1 MAEPFKLR
9 YRQLESGRKEI
20 FMKKREK
27 TLLSRVL
34 TLCVY
39 LLVCTLSA
47 TTTLAGNILHS
58 GSNSKTTQDNSKV
71 DDQTKGMG
79 STGLRDNSKVD
90 DQTKGMGSTGL
101 RDNSKVDDQTKGMGS
116 TGLRDNSKVDDQ
128 KGSKGS
134 TRFKDTTVIKDSTK
148 IRSAKTRTVGTY
160 VNLNEVI
167 LSASFVKERQS
178 PLRLTTI
185 ERKEIE
191 RKAIGLTYPEL
202 LKEVP
207 GVYATSESGSY
218 GDAKINIRGFKQ
230 ENISVMLNGIPI
242 SGLVTGNMF
251 WNNWLGLIDATHSI
265 QVQKGIG
272 GSMLSDNSVGGTINI
287 ITKTAD
293 SQPSASAG
301 LFFTSYGQAKSFI
314 SVNTGQNSRG
324 WALSAMTSYAW
335 GKGYPDAT
343 DVSSWAYLVNISKVI
358 NSKHSLLFTA
368 LGSPERH
375 QQRSA
380 RLSATEI
387 ETYGLHYN
395 KNWGYLNSEP
405 KNISENFYHKPY
417 LTLHHLY
424 KPGNKTEVTNT
435 AYLSTGH
442 GGGRWSESKGK
453 RIIDY
458 RKDGLIDW
466 DAVISANIQGV
477 TGASSNIL
485 SDYIAGHTQAGF
497 KSNITH
503 NPDARWSLGAGL
515 HYQYYYTWEKEII
528 TDLLGGGFW
537 LEDYATKSMA
547 GLAGRDPVKRVGDY
561 IRTNNGKTINH
572 LTIYSTA
579 NFRDERWD
587 IRLGASAMGST
598 NRRWDKYNYIDNIYS
613 ESANAAGYSLKAGA
627 TRKINMATSVYLNA
641 GVYSRVP
648 YNDVFFSSGNNNIT
662 DDVKNE
668 KNLLSEVGF
677 RYIFQRGSI
686 EITGY
691 YALWKNKSI
700 ISNPYAQPDNST
712 LRYMIRGLDALH
724 YGTEINADW
733 RATRRL
739 KLDVNISLA
748 KWRWKNDVSANIY
761 DDYSGILQ
769 GVVNVYSN
777 NLPVGDAPQTQLNLS
792 AEFTLAKGLTLNAD
806 WRYNARMYA
815 DFDPKDRQN
824 PNDRADP
831 FKVPDYSVTNAGL
844 NWIVGRGKLNTTLYV
859 NVNNIFNSK
868 YIERGRDGSDHTLNS
883 FRGFWGIGRNAG
895 AGVRFQF

>member
-1 MAEPFKLR
+1 
-9 YRQLESGRKEI
+9 
-20 FMKKREK
+20 MKKREK
-27 TLLSRVL
+27 TLLSRGL

-47 TTTLAGNILHS
+47 TTTQAGNILHY
-58 GSNSKTTQDNSKV
+58 GSNSQTTRDSTKVDNPTESMGSTRIGNNSKVNSKV
-71 DDQTKGMG
+71 DPKIG
-79 STGLRDNSKVD
+79 SKAKPKVNSKVD
-90 DQTKGMGSTGL
+90 ST
-101 RDNSKVDDQTKGMGS
+101 VDS
-116 TGLRDNSKVDDQ
+116 RVDYGTADIDEA
-128 KGSKGS
+128 
-134 TRFKDTTVIKDSTK
+134 TNIDTTRRVET
-148 IRSAKTRTVGTY
+148 TF

-185 ERKEIE
+185 ERGEIE

-207 GVYATSESGSY
+207 GVYATSETGSY

-230 ENISVMLNGIPI
+230 ENISVMLNGIPR

-287 ITKTAD
+287 ITRTAD
-293 SQPSASAG
+293 KDPSASAG
-301 LFFTSYGQAKSFI
+301 LFFTNYGQAKSFI
-314 SVNTGQNSRG
+314 SANTGQSSKG
-324 WALSAMTSYAW
+324 WAMSAMASYAW

-343 DVSSWAYLVNISKVI
+343 DVSSWAYLINISKVI

-395 KNWGYLNSEP
+395 KNWGYLNDRAR
-405 KNISENFYHKPY
+405 NISENFYHKPY
-417 LTLHHLY
+417 LTLHHLF
-424 KPGNKTEVTNT
+424 KPNTKTEVSS
-435 AYLSTGH
+435 AVYLSAGH

-466 DAVISANIQGV
+466 DAVVADNVQIAGSSQGAQALSLQGAQGSAL
-477 TGASSNIL
+477 NIL

-497 KSNITH
+497 KSNINY
-503 NPDARWSLGAGL
+503 NPDSRWSLGAGI

-528 TDLLGGGFW
+528 TDLLGGNYW
-537 LEDYATKSMA
+537 YEDYATKSMA
-547 GLAGRDPVKRVGDY
+547 GVAGRNPVKAVGDY

-572 LTIYSTA
+572 LTLYSTA

-587 IRLGASAMGST
+587 IRLGASAMGSS

-641 GVYSRVP
+641 GLYSRVP

-724 YGTEINADW
+724 YGTEINAEW
-733 RATRRL
+733 RASRKL
-739 KLDVNISLA
+739 KLNGSISLA
-748 KWRWKNDVSANIY
+748 RWNWKNDVSANIY
-761 DDYSGILQ
+761 DDYSGNLQ
-769 GVVNVYSN
+769 GVVSVYSN
-777 NLPVGDAPQTQLNLS
+777 NLPVGDAPQTQLNLI
-792 AEFTLAKGLTLNAD
+792 AEFTLAKGLTINAD

-844 NWIVGRGKLNTTLYV
+844 NWNIGRGKLKTTLYA

-868 YIERGRDGSDHTLNS
+868 YIERGKDGSDHTLNS

>member
-1 MAEPFKLR
+1 
-9 YRQLESGRKEI
+9 
-20 FMKKREK
+20 MKKREK
-27 TLLSRVL
+27 TLLSRGL

-47 TTTLAGNILHS
+47 TTTQAGNILHY
-58 GSNSKTTQDNSKV
+58 GSNSQTTRDSTKVDNPTESMGSTRIGNNSKVNSKV
-71 DDQTKGMG
+71 DPKIG
-79 STGLRDNSKVD
+79 SKAKPKVDSTVNSKVD
-90 DQTKGMGSTGL
+90 YGTADIDGATGI
-101 RDNSKVDDQTKGMGS
+101 
-116 TGLRDNSKVDDQ
+116 
-128 KGSKGS
+128 
-134 TRFKDTTVIKDSTK
+134 DTTRRVVTNF
-148 IRSAKTRTVGTY
+148 

-185 ERKEIE
+185 ERGEIE

-207 GVYATSESGSY
+207 GVYATSETGSY

-287 ITKTAD
+287 ITRTAD
-293 SQPSASAG
+293 KDPSASAG
-301 LFFTSYGQAKSFI
+301 LFFTNYGQAKSFI
-314 SVNTGQNSRG
+314 SVNSGQSSKG
-324 WALSAMTSYAW
+324 WAMSAMASYAW

-395 KNWGYLNSEP
+395 KNWGYLNDRAR
-405 KNISENFYHKPY
+405 NISENFYHKPY
-417 LTLHHLY
+417 LTLHHLF
-424 KPGNKTEVTNT
+424 KPNTKTEVSS
-435 AYLSTGH
+435 AVYLSAGH

-466 DAVISANIQGV
+466 DAVVADNVQITGSSQGAQALSLQGAQGSAL
-477 TGASSNIL
+477 NIL

-497 KSNITH
+497 KSNINY
-503 NPDARWSLGAGL
+503 NPDSRWSLGAGV

-528 TDLLGGGFW
+528 TDLLGGNYW
-537 LEDYATKSMA
+537 YEDYATKSMA
-547 GLAGRDPVKRVGDY
+547 GVAGRNPVKVVGDY

-572 LTIYSTA
+572 LTLYSTA
-579 NFRDERWD
+579 NFRNEMWD
-587 IRLGASAMGST
+587 IRLGASAMGSS

-613 ESANAAGYSLKAGA
+613 ESADAAGYSFKAGV
-627 TRKINMATSVYLNA
+627 TRKMSMTTSVYLNA
-641 GVYSRVP
+641 GLYSRVP

-677 RYIFQRGSI
+677 RYLFQRGSI

-724 YGTEINADW
+724 YGTEINAEW
-733 RATRRL
+733 RASRKL
-739 KLDVNISLA
+739 KLNASISLA
-748 KWRWKNDVSANIY
+748 RWNWKNDVSANIY
-761 DDYSGILQ
+761 DDYSGNLQ

-777 NLPVGDAPQTQLNLS
+777 NLPVGDAPQTQLNLI
-792 AEFTLAKGLTLNAD
+792 AEFTLAKGLTINAD

-815 DFDPKDRQN
+815 DFDPKERQN
-824 PNDRADP
+824 PNDRVDP

-844 NWIVGRGKLNTTLYV
+844 NWNIGRGKLNTTLYA

-868 YIERGRDGSDHTLNS
+868 YIERGKDGSDHTLNS